1 MDAKSRTF
9 SGTPWPAL
17 AGPPVQPLQCLISQS
32 RPCNRPASIFFFFL
46 PPFPGSLA
54 PVGHDLSPPP
64 QCVLRRFSWPS
75 LDSGMVFPALAL
87 HPTWNYTKRRVQ
99 KKTFSEKSKRSK
111 YIYNLQ
117 LCKKKKERKKSLVGL
132 ILELHHHLEKRPNDG
147 VLNTTLVNIPVAHS
161 TKEKSTIYCEKV
173 YLKVKIEVLFI
184 FSTF

>member
-17 AGPPVQPLQCLISQS
+17 ASPPVQPLRCLISQS
-32 RPCNRPASIFFFFL
+32 RPCNRPASIFFSSCHSSQNPLL
-46 PPFPGSLA
+46 PLDMTF
-54 PVGHDLSPPP
+54 HPP
-64 QCVLRRFSWPS
+64 QCVLRRFSWPC

-99 KKTFSEKSKRSK
+99 KKSFSEKSKRSK

-117 LCKKKKERKKSLVGL
+117 LCKERKKERKKSLVGL